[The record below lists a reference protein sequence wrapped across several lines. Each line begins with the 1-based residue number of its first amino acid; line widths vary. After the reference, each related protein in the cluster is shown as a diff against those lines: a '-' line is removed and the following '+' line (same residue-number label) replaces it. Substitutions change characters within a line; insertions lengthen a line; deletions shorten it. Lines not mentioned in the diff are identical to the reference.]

1 MASIS
6 SYQPEIH
13 FARQR
18 MWAQI
23 DTTDHRTVTA
33 DRQEDG
39 SLAIFLHELRSPL
52 ASIRNAIFALR
63 TGTKDESFQ
72 QHMHELV
79 ERQVRQIE
87 LLASSICQI
96 RGPHLDNLQMQ
107 RERIDLRAV
116 LSRAVETVAPEI
128 TQRRHHV
135 SLGMPESGIWIFGDA
150 SRLEMVFVNLL
161 SNASKYSDP
170 GDSIAMSVRVC
181 EGYAEVQVRDSGI
194 GITADS
200 LPHIFDLFVRADGS
214 AVRTRSGLGIGLALV
229 RSIVDS
235 HCGSVSAASDGIGQG
250 SSFTVRLTLES

>member
-6 SYQPEIH
+6 SYQPDIH

-72 QHMHELV
+72 QLMHELV

-96 RGPHLDNLQMQ
+96 RGPHLDSLQMQ

-150 SRLEMVFVNLL
+150 
-161 SNASKYSDP
+161 
-170 GDSIAMSVRVC
+170 
-181 EGYAEVQVRDSGI
+181 
-194 GITADS
+194 
-200 LPHIFDLFVRADGS
+200 
-214 AVRTRSGLGIGLALV
+214 
-229 RSIVDS
+229 
-235 HCGSVSAASDGIGQG
+235 
-250 SSFTVRLTLES
+250 